1 MLASS
6 WFSSEVGLKQGVKT
20 DSHHFKAVG
29 LLASYVDAVRAV
41 FPRGTEHEVSD
52 GIYEF
57 VNNNR
62 SERFKAPFVSVSRP
76 NADTRRERRRR
87 EYLDGWAIDYNFFKD
102 HHALKGKT
110 PAQVAGVA
118 EQVPWTEWEDITRLG
133 GEVAEVEVKEHTPVR
148 KKPGPKPKITSV
160 MEAVRMHLGGRL
172 RKPTPD
178 GKPSGHQR

>member
-1 MLASS
+1 M
-6 WFSSEVGLKQGVKT
+6 KT

-87 EYLDGWAIDYNFFKD
+87 NTWTAWAIDYNFFKD

-148 KKPGPKPKITSV
+148 K
-160 MEAVRMHLGGRL
+160 EARAEAEDHQRDGSGANAPRGRL